1 MEQRQKTEL
10 EIKLPVTVEYRVLE
24 KTLDFPLQIDI
35 QRVLIQT
42 ERSGR
47 KHNIISSL
55 CESALLLLEDDILA
69 QLEKQ

>member
-10 EIKLPVTVEYRVLE
+10 EIKLPVIVEYTVLE
-24 KTLDFPLQIDI
+24 KTLDFPVQIDI

-42 ERSGR
+42 ERTGR

-55 CESALLLLEDDILA
+55 CESTLLLLEDDILA
-69 QLEKQ
+69 QLEKP